1 MCPACIATLTLAV
14 AGTGSAGGLTAL
26 VVSKV
31 RRKTWSRE
39 SAPARTPASPA
50 SIPPASDSKEQP

>member
-1 MCPACIATLTLAV
+1 MCPACITTLALAV

-31 RRKTWSRE
+31 RRPKESRE
-39 SAPARTPASPA
+39 PAPAKPASQRGGAP
-50 SIPPASDSKEQP
+50 

>member
-1 MCPACIATLTLAV
+1 MCPACITAVALAV

-31 RRKTWSRE
+31 RRRKRSRE
-39 SAPARTPASPA
+39 SAPAQTHA
-50 SIPPASDSKEQP
+50 SKEQP

>member
-26 VVSKV
+26 VVRKV
-31 RRKTWSRE
+31 RRMKSSRE
-39 SAPARTPASPA
+39 AAPAQTPA
-50 SIPPASDSKEQP
+50 SKEQP